1 MIPEKVLTIEE
12 ASVLTGRLRKDGIS
26 VALVSGVF
34 DIIHVGHLALF
45 EEARKYG
52 EALAVAVS
60 TDEQVRAN
68 KDPQRPITPLA
79 DRLKL
84 LSHLVDVDFVFPQRT
99 WFSAQLLGEVLP
111 AVYVFVP
118 WRNKE
123 HMDKFIGQVEGLDVQ
138 LRQVDLDTSKV
149 SSSKLVALIE
159 RSC

>member
-1 MIPEKVLTIEE
+1 M
-12 ASVLTGRLRKDGIS
+12 
-26 VALVSGVF
+26 LVSGVF
-34 DIIHVGHLALF
+34 DIMHVGHLALL

-79 DRLKL
+79 DRLRF

-99 WFSAQLLGEVLP
+99 WFTAELLREVLP
-111 AVYVFVP
+111 SVYVFVP
-118 WRNKE
+118 WRNIE
-123 HMDKFIGQVEGLDVQ
+123 HMNRFIGEVDGLGVQ

-149 SSSKLVALIE
+149 SSTKLIDLIK
-159 RSC
+159 RLC

>member
-12 ASVLTGRLRKDGIS
+12 ASVLTSRLRKGSMS
-26 VALVSGVF
+26 VSLVSGVF
-34 DIIHVGHLALF
+34 DIMHVGHLALF

-79 DRLKL
+79 DRLRL

-99 WFSAQLLGEVLP
+99 WYTEQLLREVLP
-111 AVYVFVP
+111 TVYVFVP

-123 HMDKFIGQVEGLDVQ
+123 HMGEFIKQVEGLGVQ
-138 LRQVDLDTSKV
+138 LRQVGLDTSKV
-149 SSSKLVALIE
+149 SSTKLIALIE
-159 RSC
+159 RLC